1 MNLLNN
7 IKILIII
14 LILVAC
20 SNKTEILPDEYL
32 VKAKLNNQY
41 KSTILIEGD
50 KVSKSRFHLNIIPEN
65 AGITWKAADNKFSTP
80 EKITKDYNTILI
92 SGKPNYVGEIYIDI
106 RWSTYG
112 TNINTG
118 KVFQK
123 RYILKV
129 EE

>member
-1 MNLLNN
+1 MNLLNS
-7 IKILIII
+7 IKILLISII
-14 LILVAC
+14 LTAC

-50 KVSKSRFHLNIIPEN
+50 KVSKSRFHLSIIPQN
-65 AGITWKAADNKFSTP
+65 AGITWKPSDNKFSTP
-80 EKITKDYNTILI
+80 GKITKDYNTILI
-92 SGKPNYVGEIYIDI
+92 SGKPNYKGEIYIDI

-118 KVFQK
+118 KSFQK